1 MPEDFDTP
9 LFAAQTPQQ
18 PQPSQSSTNTPANT
32 PIDQPQ
38 RDRAI
43 QVDGSFIVQAPAGS
57 GKTDLLTRRFLALL
71 AEAPID
77 SPDQIL
83 AITFTR
89 AATAEM
95 RNRILADLHKA
106 AQPPG
111 PDDSDR
117 IKLARRALARAQQ
130 AGWHILEQPNL
141 LQIETIDSLCM
152 RIAQGQP
159 LTARLGGRL
168 EPVED
173 ANALYQE
180 AARRTI
186 RNLGGHNFE
195 LNAAIEHLLAL
206 RDNNLADCE
215 TLIANMLARRDQWE
229 TDFPMQG
236 EVDWGRLR
244 SILEKPLRD
253 EVSRTLTRARTLIQN
268 EPLVAEQLLAVVN
281 YAGSNHPVEPLNLLY
296 PMQIIP
302 TTTSIEH
309 WEALVTLLLT
319 KTGEWRKRFTVNEGF
334 PPAKTSPEAREW
346 IAKRDELMELLR
358 NIHGLH
364 ESLRAIQT
372 LPAQRYTDDQ
382 WTTLHHLFTT
392 LYYSLAEL
400 RVLFAERNQIDFLYS
415 SSAAL
420 DVLRHN
426 IAGFAWADNIHHL
439 LVDEFQD
446 TSRRQHDLIST
457 LVAHWSGDPSRT
469 VFTVGDPMQ
478 SIYLFRHAEVELF
491 ESVRQNGIRNDHGFV
506 FPLESLTLSVN
517 FRSHSLLTTPLN
529 QAFEPVFAANTNS
542 QASPVNFTPSIA
554 HTAAVET
561 IHKPAFQV
569 HAQLLDATDKQLKNA
584 RKLDLQHSEANLIA
598 DILQAHQPRIE
609 QARHDNTEY
618 RVAVIVRNRSH
629 LAAIAPT
636 LRRRGIPYR
645 AVEIE
650 SLAERQ
656 ELLDLNSLVR
666 ALLHPMDRIAWLAIL
681 RAPWCG
687 LTLADLHVIT
697 GAGNPS
703 ARATPMLHLIEQ
715 NQHHFNPDARE
726 RLHRTVSILCRAL
739 EARPRQ
745 SQIGSFAEWIE
756 RTWHALGGHL
766 CLNATALENTQV
778 FFTLLDSVTP
788 DAAQILSGEFQQQL
802 DKLYAQPDPSVSET
816 CGVQLMTI
824 HKAKGLGFDVV
835 IVPGLERGTRRE
847 DPPLITSLQRGNPQ
861 SGQPEYLIAPIG
873 EKGAQ
878 QHRIY
883 DWIQS
888 QNKHRIAE
896 ETKRLFYVACT
907 RARQELHLIGTASF
921 NENGLAVPRPGSL
934 LYTAWPALAGPFE
947 AAYNQQQP
955 ESAAQLSSAEIITFP
970 TPSQPGTLA
979 QIAAQTDAEPEP
991 TFHRLRLDANL
1002 APAST
1007 NIAVTAVT
1015 PASTEDREFHRP
1027 EGSRLARII
1036 GSTLHLLLQRLGPQ
1050 IAAQSILPAQLESQ
1064 IHALLRASALDARQ
1078 TQTALHELLQMIASC
1093 QADPIARWL
1102 LAEHPGAQS
1111 EASWT
1116 GWLNGSLHTLR
1127 ADRIFHAGP
1136 EPLNTAAPQCLWII
1150 DYKTSHVPA
1159 ENIEEFLTGQRDA
1172 YSPQLAAYAR
1182 VARAAST
1189 VNADVPMRLGLY
1201 YPRLK
1206 GTKNF
1211 DWWEG

>member
-1 MPEDFDTP
+1 MPEDFDAP
-9 LFAAQTPQQ
+9 LFAAQTQQQ
-18 PQPSQSSTNTPANT
+18 PSPDTHTSASATA

-38 RDRAI
+38 RNRAI

-77 SPDQIL
+77 APDQIL

-95 RNRILADLHKA
+95 RNRILADLRKA
-106 AQPPG
+106 AATQPSPQ
-111 PDDSDR
+111 DDER
-117 IKLARRALARAQQ
+117 LQLARRALARAQQ
-130 AGWHILEQPNL
+130 AGWHILEQPSL

-152 RIAQGQP
+152 RIAQSQP
-159 LTARLGGRL
+159 LIARLGGRL

-186 RNLGGHNFE
+186 RNLGGHNSD
-195 LNAAIEHLLAL
+195 LNAAIDHLLAL
-206 RDNNLADCE
+206 RDNNLTDCE

-229 TDFPMQG
+229 SDFPMQG
-236 EVDWGRLR
+236 EVDWDHLR
-244 SILEKPLRD
+244 SILEKPLRE
-253 EVSRTLTRARTLIQN
+253 EVSRTLTRARTLLLQHAPLA
-268 EPLVAEQLLAVVN
+268 EELLLVANVASRNREDGALALLAHATELPPPSSLEHWQAISTFLLKKDDDWYTKFN
-281 YAGSNHPVEPLNLLY
+281 ARNGLPAGKAGSVEKEWNQRGNALL
-296 PMQIIP
+296 
-302 TTTSIEH
+302 E
-309 WEALVTLLLT
+309 
-319 KTGEWRKRFTVNEGF
+319 K
-334 PPAKTSPEAREW
+334 
-346 IAKRDELMELLR
+346 LR
-358 NIHGLH
+358 PINGLH
-364 ESLRAIQT
+364 ESLRAIRS
-372 LPAQRYTDDQ
+372 LPAPRYNEDQ
-382 WTTLHHLFTT
+382 WTTLRHLFTT
-392 LYYSLAEL
+392 LYYSLGEL

-426 IAGFAWADNIHHL
+426 IAGFFWADNIRHL

-446 TSRRQHDLIST
+446 TSRRQHDLITT
-457 LVAHWSGDPSRT
+457 LVAHWPGDPSRT

-478 SIYLFRHAEVELF
+478 SIYLFRQAEVELF
-491 ESVRQNGIRNDHGFV
+491 ESVRKNGIRNEHGFH
-506 FPLESLTLSVN
+506 FSLEALTLSVN

-529 QAFEPVFAANTNS
+529 QAFEPVFAANTTP
-542 QASPVNFTPSIA
+542 QASPVTFTPSTA
-554 HTAAVET
+554 HVAAVET
-561 IHKPAFQV
+561 VHTPAFQI
-569 HAQLLDATDKQLKNA
+569 HTQLLDATDKTRKPQ
-584 RKLDLQHSEANLIA
+584 RKLDLQHREAHLIA
-598 DILQAHQPRIE
+598 DIIQAHQPRIE
-609 QARHDNTEY
+609 QARHDRTEY

-636 LRRRGIPYR
+636 LRSRGIPYR

-650 SLAERQ
+650 SLGERQ
-656 ELLDLNSLVR
+656 ELLDLNSLIR
-666 ALLHPMDRIAWLAIL
+666 ALLHPMDRIAWLAVL

-687 LTLADLHVIT
+687 LTLADLHILT
-697 GAGNPS
+697 GSDTPS
-703 ARATPMLHLIEQ
+703 ARSTPMLDLIEQ
-715 NQHHFNPDARE
+715 NQQHLEPGARQ
-726 RLHRTVSILCRAL
+726 RLHRTVSILRRAL
-739 EARPRQ
+739 DARPRQ
-745 SQIGSFAEWIE
+745 SQIASFAEWIE
-756 RTWHALGGHL
+756 RTWRALGGHL

-778 FFTLLDSVTP
+778 FFALLDSVTP
-788 DAAQILSGEFQQQL
+788 DAAQILSGELQQQL
-802 DKLYAQPDPSVSET
+802 DRLYAQPDPSVSET

-847 DPPLITSLQRGNPQ
+847 DAPLITSLQRSNPQ
-861 SGQPEYLIAPIG
+861 TGQPEYFIAPIG

-883 DWIQS
+883 DWIQN
-888 QNKHRIAE
+888 QNKHRSAE

-921 NENGLAVPRPGSL
+921 NDKGLAAPRPGSL
-934 LYTAWPALAGPFE
+934 LHTAWPALAETFE
-947 AAYNQQQP
+947 AAYNQQRPEPATQP
-955 ESAAQLSSAEIITFP
+955 SGAEIIAFP
-970 TPSQPGTLA
+970 APPQPGIVTE
-979 QIAAQTDAEPEP
+979 IAAQTEAPPEP

-1007 NIAVTAVT
+1007 NVPIAAAT
-1015 PASTEDREFHRP
+1015 PASAEDREFHRP

-1050 IAAQSILPAQLESQ
+1050 IAAQSIQPAHLESQ
-1064 IHALLRASALDARQ
+1064 IHTLLRAAALDPRQ
-1078 TQTALHELLQMIASC
+1078 AQTALRELLQMIAAC

-1111 EASWT
+1111 EVSWT
-1116 GWLNGSLHTLR
+1116 GWLNGTLRTLR
-1127 ADRIFHAGP
+1127 ADRIFHAAP
-1136 EPLNTAAPQCLWII
+1136 EPLSTAGPQCLWII
-1150 DYKTSHVPA
+1150 DYKTSHTTA
-1159 ENIEEFLTGQRDA
+1159 ESLDEFFARQREA

-1189 VNADVPMRLGLY
+1189 ANADMPIRLGLY
-1201 YPRLK
+1201 YPGLT
-1206 GTKNF
+1206 GTKRF
-1211 DWWEG
+1211 DWWEA

>member
-1 MPEDFDTP
+1 MPEDFDAP
-9 LFAAQTPQQ
+9 LFASQTPPQ
-18 PQPSQSSTNTPANT
+18 PQTSSSSADA

-43 QVDGSFIVQAPAGS
+43 QVDASFIVQAPAGS

-95 RNRILADLHKA
+95 RNRILADLRRA
-106 AQPPG
+106 AAEPPSSS
-111 PDDSDR
+111 DDER
-117 IKLARRALARAQQ
+117 LQLARRALARAQH
-130 AGWHILEQPNL
+130 AGWHIVEQPNL

-173 ANALYQE
+173 ANALYRE

-186 RNLGGHNFE
+186 RNLGGGNSE
-195 LNAAIEHLLAL
+195 LSSAIEHLLAL

-229 TDFPMQG
+229 ADFPMQG
-236 EVDWGRLR
+236 AVDWDHLR
-244 SILEKPLRD
+244 SILEKPLRE
-253 EVSRTLTRARTLIQN
+253 EVSRSLTRTR
-268 EPLVAEQLLAVVN
+268 
-281 YAGSNHPVEPLNLLY
+281 
-296 PMQIIP
+296 
-302 TTTSIEH
+302 
-309 WEALVTLLLT
+309 TLLLQHAPLA
-319 KTGEWRKRFTVNEGF
+319 E
-334 PPAKTSPEAREW
+334 
-346 IAKRDELMELLR
+346 ELLLVANQASR
-358 NIHGLH
+358 NREDGALALLAHATELPPPSSLEHWQAISTFLLKKDGDWYTKFNARNGLPAGKAGSV
-364 ESLRAIQT
+364 EKEWNQRGNSLLERLSTIPGVLEALRAVRN
-372 LPAQRYTDDQ
+372 LPAQRYTDHQ
-382 WTTLHHLFTT
+382 WTTLRHLFTT

-426 IAGFAWADNIHHL
+426 IAGFSWADNIHHL
-439 LVDEFQD
+439 LGDEFQD

-457 LVAHWSGDPSRT
+457 LVAHWSGDSSRT

-478 SIYLFRHAEVELF
+478 SIYLFRQAEVELF
-491 ESVRQNGIRNDHGFV
+491 EAVRKHGIRNDNGFV
-506 FPLESLTLSVN
+506 FALEALTLSVN
-517 FRSHSLLTTPLN
+517 FRSHALLTTPLN
-529 QAFEPVFAANTNS
+529 QTFEPVFAANTNT
-542 QASPVNFTPSIA
+542 QASPVNFTPSTA

-561 IHKPAFQV
+561 IHTPAFQV
-569 HAQLLDATDKQLKNA
+569 HTQLLDASDKQLKNA
-584 RKLDLQHSEANLIA
+584 RKLDLQHREADLIA
-598 DILQAHQPRIE
+598 NIIQAHQPRIE
-609 QARHDNTEY
+609 DAARNQIEY

-656 ELLDLNSLVR
+656 ELLDLNSLIR
-666 ALLHPMDRIAWLAIL
+666 ALLHPMDRIAWLAVL

-687 LTLADLHVIT
+687 LTLADLHVLT
-697 GAGNPS
+697 GSDNPS
-703 ARATPMLHLIEQ
+703 TRSTPMLDLIEHHQ
-715 NQHHFNPDARE
+715 QHLGSSAQQ
-726 RLHRTVSILCRAL
+726 RLRRTVAIFRRAL
-739 EARPRQ
+739 DARPRQ
-745 SQIGSFAEWIE
+745 SQVGSFAEWIE
-756 RTWHALGGHL
+756 RTWRALGGHL

-778 FFTLLDSVTP
+778 FFDLLDSVTP
-788 DAAQILSGEFQQQL
+788 DAAQILSGEFQQHL
-802 DKLYAQPDPSVSET
+802 EKLYAQPDPSVSET

-835 IVPGLERGTRRE
+835 IVPALERGTRRE
-847 DPPLITSLQRGNPQ
+847 DPQLIASLQRSNPQ
-861 SGQPEYLIAPIG
+861 TGQSEYLIAPIG

-878 QHRIY
+878 QHPIY
-883 DWIQS
+883 DWIQK
-888 QNKHRIAE
+888 QIKHRISE

-907 RARQELHLIGTASF
+907 RARQELHLIGTVSF
-921 NENGLAVPRPGSL
+921 SDKGLATPRPGSL
-934 LYTAWPALAGPFE
+934 LHTAWPALAEYFQR
-947 AAYNQQQP
+947 AYDQQQP
-955 ESAAQLSSAEIITFP
+955 TPATQPSGAEIIAFP
-970 TPSQPGTLA
+970 APSQPGSLA
-979 QIAAQTDAEPEP
+979 QVAAQTEGPPEP
-991 TFHRLRLDANL
+991 IFHRLRLDANL
-1002 APAST
+1002 APSST
-1007 NIAVTAVT
+1007 NVPIAATV

-1050 IAAQSILPAQLESQ
+1050 IAAQSIQAPHLESQ
-1064 IHALLRASALDARQ
+1064 ITALLRASALDSRQ
-1078 TQTALHELLQMIASC
+1078 SQTALRELLQMIAAC

-1111 EASWT
+1111 EVSWT
-1116 GWLNGSLHTLR
+1116 GWLNGALRTLR
-1127 ADRIFHAGP
+1127 ADRVFHAGP
-1136 EPLNTAAPQCLWII
+1136 EPLSSSEPQCLWII
-1150 DYKTSHVPA
+1150 DYKTSHAAA
-1159 ENIEEFLTGQRDA
+1159 EDIDEFFARERLT

-1189 VNADVPMRLGLY
+1189 ANANMPVRLGLY
-1201 YPRLK
+1201 YPRLT
-1206 GTKNF
+1206 GTKRF
-1211 DWWEG
+1211 DWWES

>member
-1 MPEDFDTP
+1 MPEDFDAP
-9 LFAAQTPQQ
+9 LFAAQTPQ
-18 PQPSQSSTNTPANT
+18 PQPSQSSTNT

-43 QVDGSFIVQAPAGS
+43 QVNGSFIVQAPAGS

-95 RNRILADLHKA
+95 RNRILSDLRRA
-106 AQPPG
+106 AATPPSTS
-111 PDDSDR
+111 DDER
-117 IKLARRALARAQQ
+117 IQFARRALARSQQ

-186 RNLGGHNFE
+186 RNLGGDNSE
-195 LNAAIEHLLAL
+195 LNDAIEHLLAL

-229 TDFPMQG
+229 ADFPMQG
-236 EVDWGRLR
+236 KVDWNHLR
-244 SILEKPLRD
+244 SILEKPLRE
-253 EVSRTLTRARTLIQN
+253 EVSRTLTRARTLLLHHAAVA
-268 EPLVAEQLLAVVN
+268 EELLLVAHQASRNREDGALALLAH
-281 YAGSNHPVEPLNLLY
+281 ATEL
-296 PMQIIP
+296 
-302 TTTSIEH
+302 
-309 WEALVTLLLT
+309 
-319 KTGEWRKRFTVNEGF
+319 
-334 PPAKTSPEAREW
+334 PPPTSPEHWQAISTFLLKKNGDWYTKFNARNGLPAGKAGSDEKEW
-346 IAKRDELMELLR
+346 NQRGNSLLDRLR
-358 NIHGLH
+358 NIPGLH
-364 ESLRAIQT
+364 ESLRAIRT

-382 WTTLHHLFTT
+382 WTTLRHLFTT

-400 RVLFAERNQIDFLYS
+400 RVLFAQRNQIDFLYS

-426 IAGFAWADNIHHL
+426 IAGFSWADNIHHL

-446 TSRRQHDLIST
+446 TSRRQHDLIAT

-469 VFTVGDPMQ
+469 VFAVGDPMQ
-478 SIYLFRHAEVELF
+478 SIYLFRQAEVELF
-491 ESVRQNGIRNDHGFV
+491 EAVRRNGIRNDNGFV
-506 FPLESLTLSVN
+506 FPLEALTLSVN
-517 FRSHSLLTTPLN
+517 FRSHDLLTTPLN
-529 QAFEPVFAANTNS
+529 QAFEPVFAANTNP
-542 QASPVNFTPSIA
+542 QASPVTFTPSTA

-561 IHKPAFQV
+561 IHTPAFQI
-569 HAQLLDATDKQLKNA
+569 HTQLLDAADKQKKPQ
-584 RKLDLQHSEANLIA
+584 RKLDLQHREANLIA
-598 DILQAHQPRIE
+598 DIIQAHLPRIE
-609 QARHDNTEY
+609 QARHERAEY

-636 LRRRGIPYR
+636 LRRLGIPYR

-650 SLAERQ
+650 PLAERQ
-656 ELLDLNSLVR
+656 ELLDLNSLIR
-666 ALLHPMDRIAWLAIL
+666 ALLHPMDRIAWLAVL

-687 LTLADLHVIT
+687 LTLADLHILT
-697 GAGNPS
+697 GSDHPS
-703 ARATPMLHLIEQ
+703 ARATPMLDLIEH
-715 NQHHFNPDARE
+715 NQQQLNPGARQ
-726 RLHRTVSILCRAL
+726 RLQRTVSILRRAL
-739 EARPRQ
+739 DARPRQ

-756 RTWHALGGHL
+756 RTWRALGGHL
-766 CLNATALENTQV
+766 CLNATALENSQV
-778 FFTLLDSVTP
+778 FFALLDSVAP
-788 DAAQILSGEFQQQL
+788 DAAQILSGEFQRQL
-802 DKLYAQPDPSVSET
+802 EKLYAQPDPSVSET

-835 IVPGLERGTRRE
+835 IVPALERGTRRE
-847 DPPLITSLQRGNPQ
+847 DPPLIASLQRSNPQ
-861 SGQPEYLIAPIG
+861 TGQPEYLIAPIG

-888 QNKHRIAE
+888 QIKHRNAE

-921 NENGLAVPRPGSL
+921 SDKGLATPRPGSL
-934 LYTAWPALAGPFE
+934 LHTAWPALAAFFE

-955 ESAAQLSSAEIITFP
+955 EPAPQPYGAEIIAFP
-970 TPSQPGTLA
+970 TPSQPGELA
-979 QIAAQTDAEPEP
+979 QVAAQTEAQPEP

-1002 APAST
+1002 APASA
-1007 NIAVTAVT
+1007 NVAIAAAA
-1015 PASTEDREFHRP
+1015 PASTQDREFHRP
-1027 EGSRLARII
+1027 EGSRLARVI

-1050 IAAQSILPAQLESQ
+1050 IAAQSIQPVHLESQ
-1064 IHALLRASALDARQ
+1064 ITALLRASALDARQ
-1078 TQTALHELLQMIASC
+1078 SQTALRELLQMIAAC

-1116 GWLNGSLHTLR
+1116 GWLNGTLRTLR

-1136 EPLNTAAPQCLWII
+1136 EPLTSAGPQCLWII
-1150 DYKTSHVPA
+1150 DYKTSHNAA
-1159 ENIEEFLTGQRDA
+1159 ENLDEFFASQRLA

-1182 VARAAST
+1182 VARAASSAI
-1189 VNADVPMRLGLY
+1189 ADMPVRLGLY
-1201 YPRLK
+1201 YPGLT
-1206 GTKNF
+1206 GTKRF